1 MTDGCLQTHGPPYQG
16 PGFDASVP
24 AEKLSMDYQQG
35 ASDGGGSVGSVV
47 GGLGGGLPGAR
58 GTDIA
63 AVSGL
68 QRTGRVAYLV
78 SMSRFPVTPVGFTK
92 LKEELHRLKSVER
105 PKISKEIGAAREL
118 GDLSEN
124 FEYHAAKDRQGMVEA
139 RIRDLEDKLSR
150 VDVIDPSKLSGDR
163 VVFGATVV
171 LTDVDTGSEQRFQ
184 IVGEVEA
191 NVESGRISVTSPM
204 ARALIGKE
212 VGDEVRVPG
221 KGGPRTVEIAD
232 VSFAGVAG

>member
-1 MTDGCLQTHGPPYQG
+1 
-16 PGFDASVP
+16 
-24 AEKLSMDYQQG
+24 
-35 ASDGGGSVGSVV
+35 
-47 GGLGGGLPGAR
+47 
-58 GTDIA
+58 
-63 AVSGL
+63 
-68 QRTGRVAYLV
+68 
-78 SMSRFPVTPVGFTK
+78 MSSFPVTPEGFSK

-139 RIRDLEDKLSR
+139 RIRDLGDKLSR
-150 VDVIDPSKLSGDR
+150 AEVIDPSKLSGDR

-171 LTDVDTGSEQRFQ
+171 LADVSTGDEQRFQ
-184 IVGEVEA
+184 IVGEIEA
-191 NVESGRISVTSPM
+191 SVESGRISVNSPL

-221 KGGPRTVEIAD
+221 KAGPRMVEIAD
-232 VSFAGVAG
+232 VAFTPAGA